1 MKTPTETRAANNA
14 EKPEGW
20 DIEFRDEY
28 NPLCDPPIVDWS
40 GVPPKET
47 DNGKETESR
56 VQQER
61 VKTD

>member
-1 MKTPTETRAANNA
+1 MTRNA
-14 EKPEGW
+14 EKPKGW

-47 DNGKETESR
+47 DNGEETEAR